1 MFISYMLNMHSQSN
15 VYVIFSSTDSEAKGV
30 WHSTLD
36 KTADDRDIPHLFTLF
51 DRAGGN
57 KEQAYFYCFIYENS
71 KEASNGPAF
80 YNHQS
85 ILDTKVL
92 IDWNLIISKQ
102 EAMEKYNFISSCDK
116 IYFIDRKESNDST
129 IKIYPTKL
137 FKLKYY

>member
-1 MFISYMLNMHSQSN
+1 MGLLFIIINPFWTQKWS
-15 VYVIFSSTDSEAKGV
+15 
-30 WHSTLD
+30 
-36 KTADDRDIPHLFTLF
+36 
-51 DRAGGN
+51 
-57 KEQAYFYCFIYENS
+57 
-71 KEASNGPAF
+71 
-80 YNHQS
+80 
-85 ILDTKVL
+85 